1 MRGTGCAVTVR
12 VSPRTGT
19 TAAEA
24 VARVAGLHYV
34 MEGEPGLSRIRRGKS
49 AFAYR
54 DAKGRPVRDAR
65 TLDRIRS
72 LVIPPAWRHVWI
84 CARPNGH
91 LQATGRDA
99 RERKQHRYH
108 PEWTTARNE
117 AKYGQMIDFARAL
130 PAIRRRV
137 QADLKAAPLSRA
149 HVLATVVM
157 LLEKTLIR
165 IGNKEYARANKSFGL
180 TTLLDQHVEI
190 KGASVTFRF
199 RAKSGVMQ
207 MIEVNDA
214 ALARIVKRCR
224 KMPGAALFQ
233 YVDADGKR
241 QSVDSTAVNAYIR
254 EITGRSFTAKNF
266 RTWAG
271 TVLAAKAVC
280 DLPECTSDAAFKR
293 NIVRAVD
300 SVAAKLGN
308 ARAVSRSSYIHP
320 GVFQAYRGGV
330 TIAAARLRPRIAHLS
345 VEEAAVLLLLRR
357 RTTDARRQKA
367 AA

>member
-1 MRGTGCAVTVR
+1 
-12 VSPRTGT
+12 
-19 TAAEA
+19 
-24 VARVAGLHYV
+24 

-49 AFAYR
+49 TFAYR

-99 RERKQHRYH
+99 RGRKQHRYH
-108 PEWTTARNE
+108 PDWTTARNE

-137 QADLKAAPLSRA
+137 QADLKAAPLSCA

-190 KGASVTFRF
+190 EGASVMFRF
-199 RAKSGVMQ
+199 RAKSGVIQ
-207 MIEVNDA
+207 TIEVNDA
-214 ALARIVKRCR
+214 ALARIVRRCR

-280 DLPECTSDAAFKR
+280 DLPECASDAAFKR

-308 ARAVSRSSYIHP
+308 TRAVSRSSYIHP
-320 GVFQAYRGGV
+320 GVFGAYRRGM
-330 TIAAARLRPRIAHLS
+330 TIAAATPGAGITGLS
-345 VEEAAVLLLLRR
+345 VDEGAVLSLLKGWSG
-357 RTTDARRQKA
+357 DARRQKA